1 MREAEARLGL
11 SNEAYVREKVAIA
24 HAMLTAQG
32 AAPRTARAQEAQEA
46 IPNYAAT
53 IRGTP
58 EQAAFEEAWRREQE
72 A

>member
-32 AAPRTARAQEAQEA
+32 ADPRTARAQEA